1 VLLLWKLLYPRLVLG
16 ILLEYDSTELTPN
29 VRTIAFVVPA
39 ESGKSLSEL
48 NLWFWE
54 SLSEIKSE

>member
-16 ILLEYDSTELTPN
+16 ILLEYDSTELAPN
-29 VRTIAFVVPA
+29 VRIIAFVVPA

-48 NLWFWE
+48 NLRFWE